1 MDGVGGEVANSIL
14 SETVMKRQC
23 GSRWW
28 WNTICRWRV
37 EHHIVKERVARE
49 MQSEIVE
56 SNGYGGDYC
65 GGNEKLGGVSDEMR
79 RSCGIYS
86 ELDNCYIGGYD
97 ELLDEEFEA
106 GIFMS

>member
-1 MDGVGGEVANSIL
+1 
-14 SETVMKRQC
+14 MKRQC